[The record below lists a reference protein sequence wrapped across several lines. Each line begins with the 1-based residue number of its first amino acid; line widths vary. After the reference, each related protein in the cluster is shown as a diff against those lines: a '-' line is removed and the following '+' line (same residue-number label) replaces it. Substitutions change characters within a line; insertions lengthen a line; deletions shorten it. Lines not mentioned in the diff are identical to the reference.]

1 MARPVAVALLLPALS
16 CAFSHGFKP
25 GGGASTAYASSS
37 AVLTR
42 VPLVTPKLAGA
53 PCRASKPA
61 MTVPALAVK
70 LGVDVASAGI
80 TALAV
85 APLLA
90 AFDEAITRS
99 AAGGNLWQA

>member
-1 MARPVAVALLLPALS
+1 MTLRALTLLLPALGS
-16 CAFSHGFKP
+16 AFTH
-25 GGGASTAYASSS
+25 GGAAIRSVSIASER
-37 AVLTR
+37 A
-42 VPLVTPKLAGA
+42 PLVTPKLAVVA
-53 PCRASKPA
+53 PKLAVVARAREPV
-61 MTVPALAVK
+61 MTAVPAIAVN
-70 LGVDVASAGI
+70 LGVDVTSASI